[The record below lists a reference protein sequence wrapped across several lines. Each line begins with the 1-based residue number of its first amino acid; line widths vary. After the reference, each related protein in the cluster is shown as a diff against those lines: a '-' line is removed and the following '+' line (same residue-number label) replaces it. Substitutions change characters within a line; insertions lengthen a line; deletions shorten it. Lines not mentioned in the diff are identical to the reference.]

1 MIRFLNLRLKNF
13 LLFEDLEIEFSK
25 DPNRP
30 VTVIRGEN
38 ETGKTTVFR
47 AFQWAIFG
55 KESLQQL
62 DPEEAHPFRP
72 VWLLGEPGQETTEAT
87 LLFEVEKDEGGLPMR
102 WQVVRKAVTDYSP
115 EAGYTDDEIELS
127 IQNEIDGTFQ
137 PANKNNIDIIVAR
150 YFPADTRGFYFV
162 DADEADQFV
171 GGPSGLAFDVSKMR
185 KSVTRSLQ
193 QLLGLKTLSDSKAR
207 LKQTAADK
215 TKELSRLVDDER
227 VNELQ
232 GKVNGFDAEKKRLE
246 NDRTT
251 CAAGVDEAKDK
262 VAQYKRSLAGLGE
275 QQEELEGLN
284 KAVEDAQEAHSG
296 LSSDETG
303 ANTHLGTLLKS
314 EELYA
319 SLMKPL
325 LDEVTGTL
333 TPMRVDGVLP
343 PHEVGLLP
351 KLLEDKMCVCG
362 RPLDDDHDDHLEARE
377 HVEERLKVSKEFA
390 ESHEYLHKVLTSV
403 ERQASLSHQNWSHHA
418 SQVMD
423 GAREAYDEARK
434 AWEHLQEAKEAR
446 ENFGLDTSEVSIAE
460 NIGGLTTWEGLLSDR
475 EEELRDLDKNLE
487 TNTSDSRSASEKLR
501 VALRSNTELGP
512 VQHELMVTQRL
523 HDIVDEVGKRIESNQ
538 IPAVSDQCNHIFRTV
553 IQATDRSHFS
563 EVGVEPV
570 HLAAGTQ
577 YGLYAKDGKGGPK
590 PIKTANG
597 ASRRALAVAYV
608 LALTEVTGSRVPFV
622 ADSLLHALSGIV
634 KLSTI
639 QYLVD
644 GERIEQPIIFCT
656 RDDVSDGGRAV
667 ADLLQAHTGST
678 YTLTTQ
684 TWVVQDGLGAV
695 ARADPRATNDVCSVI
710 CGCSILEFCEVCEIV
725 GDPERDDLV
734 RRAN

>member
-25 DPNRP
+25 DSNKP

-38 ETGKTTVFR
+38 ETGKTTLFR
-47 AFQWAIFG
+47 AFQWTIFG
-55 KESLQQL
+55 KESLQRL
-62 DPEEAHPFRP
+62 DPEKDHAFRP
-72 VWLLGEPGQETTEAT
+72 VWLLGEPGPETTEAT
-87 LLFEVEKDEGGLPMR
+87 LLFEVERDEGGLPMR
-102 WQVVRKAVTDYSP
+102 WQVVRKAITDYSP
-115 EAGYTDDEIELS
+115 ESGYTDDEIELS

-171 GGPSGLAFDVSKMR
+171 GGGLATFDVSKMR
-185 KSVTRSLQ
+185 RSVTRSLH
-193 QLLGLKTLSDSKAR
+193 QLLGLKTLNDSKER
-207 LKQTAADK
+207 LKQMAA
-215 TKELSRLVDDER
+215 TRTRELSRLVDDER
-227 VNELQ
+227 INELQ
-232 GKVNGFDAEKKRLE
+232 DNVNGLAVEQKRLE
-246 NDRTT
+246 DARAT
-251 CAAGVDEAKDK
+251 CAEGLDEAKEK
-262 VAQYKRSLAGLGE
+262 VVEYRSRLAGLGE
-275 QQEELEGLN
+275 QQDELAGLN
-284 KAVEDAQEAHSG
+284 KAVEDAQGVYSG
-296 LSSDETG
+296 LSSDEAG

-325 LDEVTGTL
+325 LDEVVGTL

-362 RPLDDDHDDHLEARE
+362 RPLDDDHLEARE

-403 ERQASLSHQNWSHHA
+403 ERQASLSHQNWAHLA

-423 GAREAYDEARK
+423 GARGAYDDARE
-434 AWEHLQEAKEAR
+434 AWEDLQTAKEAR
-446 ENFGLDTSEVSIAE
+446 KNFGLDTSEVSIAE
-460 NIGGLTTWEGLLSDR
+460 NIEGFTTWEDLLSQR
-475 EEELRDLDKNLE
+475 EEDLRGLDKDLE

-501 VALRSNTELGP
+501 IAQRSNAELGP
-512 VQHELMVTQRL
+512 AQHELTVTQRL

-563 EVGVEPV
+563 EVGVEPI

-577 YGLYAKDGKGGPK
+577 YGLYAKDGNGGPK
-590 PIKTANG
+590 AIKTANG

-622 ADSLLHALSGIV
+622 ADSLLHALSGNV

-656 RDDVSDGGRAV
+656 RDDVSDPAV
-667 ADLLQAHTGST
+667 AHLLQAHTGST
-678 YTLTTQ
+678 YTVTTQ
-684 TWVVQDGLGAV
+684 TRVVQDGLGDV
-695 ARADPRATNDVCSVI
+695 ARADPRTTNDVCSVI
-710 CGCSILEFCEVCEIV
+710 CGCSILEFCEVCEVV
-725 GDPERDDLV
+725 GDPERGDLV
-734 RRAN
+734 QRAN

>member
-25 DPNRP
+25 DPNKP

-38 ETGKTTVFR
+38 ETGKTTLFR
-47 AFQWAIFG
+47 AFQWTIFG
-55 KESLQQL
+55 KESLQRL
-62 DPEEAHPFRP
+62 DPEKDHAFRP
-72 VWLLGEPGQETTEAT
+72 VWLLGEPGQEITEAT
-87 LLFEVEKDEGGLPMR
+87 LLFEVERDEGGLPMR

-115 EAGYTDDEIELS
+115 EDGYIDEEIELS

-171 GGPSGLAFDVSKMR
+171 GGGLATFDVSKMR
-185 KSVTRSLQ
+185 KSVTRSLH
-193 QLLGLKTLSDSKAR
+193 QLLGLKTLNDSKER
-207 LKQTAADK
+207 LKQMAA
-215 TKELSRLVDDER
+215 TRTRELSRLVDDER
-227 VNELQ
+227 INELQ
-232 GKVNGFDAEKKRLE
+232 NLVNDLAAEQKRLE
-246 NDRTT
+246 TARTT
-251 CAAGVDEAKDK
+251 CAEGLDEAKDK
-262 VAQYKRSLAGLGE
+262 VVEYKSRLAGLGE
-275 QQEELEGLN
+275 QQKDLEDLN
-284 KAVEDAQEAHSG
+284 AAVEKAQEEYSD
-296 LSSDETG
+296 LSSDDTG

-325 LDEVTGTL
+325 LDEVVGTL

-351 KLLEDKMCVCG
+351 RLLEDNMCVCG
-362 RPLDDDHDDHLEARE
+362 RPLDDDHLEARE

-403 ERQASLSHQNWSHHA
+403 ERQASLSHQNWAHHA

-423 GAREAYDEARK
+423 GAREAWEAARE
-434 AWEHLQEAKEAR
+434 AWEDLQEAKEAR
-446 ENFGLDTSEVSIAE
+446 ANFGLDTSEVSIAE
-460 NIGGLTTWEGLLSDR
+460 NIEGLTKWEGVLSKR
-475 EEELRDLDKNLE
+475 EGELRGLDEGLE

-501 VALRSNTELGP
+501 IALRSNAELGP
-512 VQHELMVTQRL
+512 AQHELTVTQRL
-523 HDIVDEVGKRIESNQ
+523 HEIVEEVGERIESRQ
-538 IPAVSDQCNHIFRTV
+538 IPDVSDRCNHIFRAV
-553 IQATDRSHFS
+553 IQATERSHFS

-570 HLAAGTQ
+570 HLEAGIQ
-577 YGLYAKDGKGGPK
+577 YGLYAKDGMGGPK
-590 PIKTANG
+590 AIRTANG

-622 ADSLLHALSGIV
+622 ADSLLHALSGNV
-634 KLSTI
+634 KLATI
-639 QYLVD
+639 RYLVD

-656 RDDVSDGGRAV
+656 REDVINRDV
-667 ADLLQAHTGST
+667 AELLHAHTGST

-684 TWVVQDGLGAV
+684 TRVVQDGLGDV
-695 ARADPRATNDVCSVI
+695 ARYDPRATNDVCSVI
-710 CGCSILEFCEVCEIV
+710 CGCSILEFCKVCEIV
-725 GDPERDDLV
+725 GDPKRDDLV
-734 RRAN
+734 KRAN